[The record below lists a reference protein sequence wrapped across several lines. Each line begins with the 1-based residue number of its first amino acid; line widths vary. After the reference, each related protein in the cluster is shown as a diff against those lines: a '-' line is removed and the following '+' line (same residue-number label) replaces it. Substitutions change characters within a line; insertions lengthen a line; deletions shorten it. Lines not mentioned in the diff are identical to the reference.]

1 MSLKSEHPVP
11 GMTIDAAISYA
22 DKLYRHVEER
32 AEGGGPEAIDVA
44 FDQFERRF
52 GLGRWTL
59 DHLKKGK
66 AKTCDVSVFA
76 RMRAAYLTICEQ
88 QMAKLQHEIAVE
100 KATHDDDDLRDLE
113 AAAAALAAKIAARK
127 AALR

>member
-1 MSLKSEHPVP
+1 MSPKSEHPVP

-52 GLGRWTL
+52 GVGRWTRRPRQFRL
-59 DHLKKGK
+59 L
-66 AKTCDVSVFA
+66 
-76 RMRAAYLTICEQ
+76 LTRSQCSPPPDP
-88 QMAKLQHEIAVE
+88 
-100 KATHDDDDLRDLE
+100 THTGDRT
-113 AAAAALAAKIAARK
+113 
-127 AALR
+127 